1 MADSSEELIA
11 KAVSFLSS
19 ATGRSTQEKEQFLL
33 EKGLT
38 QEQIQEAYRRMDDS
52 KGRPGSQGMPP
63 GPQPPIGPT
72 GPTGPTA
79 PAAPVRPTPPTPPRP
94 VTPVTPS
101 YPSTSPGYQAP
112 PYPGSYQAS
121 PYAPPPP
128 PMPPM
133 MYPGYPLPLEPPS
146 TGGPW
151 WAWLLG
157 GLGAGLVGTY
167 LANPFRLRPEDGLDP
182 RELFTDAEKPKQESQ
197 GDIAK
202 QSDTGGEPDTKASYE
217 ELLSLLRQQS
227 EEAKAN
233 VSMCAK
239 TLQQTQ
245 EQHQKMFAEMQKALQ
260 NTQQK
265 SSKPQTMELS
275 ASTIQALAT
284 MIQNAWSGGE
294 PENGN
299 APSLPSVTSGP
310 ALAKGSPSG
319 ATPSPA
325 PLPSAAVEGSAASAQ
340 SLRESFDATNAS
352 LQRVVTE
359 SNTKQE
365 ATKSLNTVAMILS
378 NFLKDPSSDRNRKV
392 NTSGSRF
399 SEIFRNNSAAG
410 ELLKLAGFQYQHPN
424 FVFNETGQINA
435 EGAQRT
441 LDLVQEAQRN
451 IDQTWS
457 TRGDRPA
464 AAPAAP
470 AAAPAAAPVAPAPA
484 PAAAPTPSA
493 SSSAEAARPWAP
505 RQPPPGA
512 PQAWVNMTR
521 DINEDPQPPVQAQ
534 AQPAQAGPTPAH
546 PAETLPPA
554 IAHPAE
560 SEARPMAQA
569 AAQPATQP
577 ATQPPQQPSHV
588 APSQPQH
595 HLPIA
600 HPAEAA
606 PVGEVPSAPPE
617 VEEVEESQPQSG
629 G

>member
-1 MADSSEELIA
+1 MSTCIA
-11 KAVSFLSS
+11 V
-19 ATGRSTQEKEQFLL
+19 
-33 EKGLT
+33 
-38 QEQIQEAYRRMDDS
+38 
-52 KGRPGSQGMPP
+52 
-63 GPQPPIGPT
+63 
-72 GPTGPTA
+72 
-79 PAAPVRPTPPTPPRP
+79 
-94 VTPVTPS
+94 
-101 YPSTSPGYQAP
+101 
-112 PYPGSYQAS
+112 
-121 PYAPPPP
+121 
-128 PMPPM
+128 
-133 MYPGYPLPLEPPS
+133 
-146 TGGPW
+146 
-151 WAWLLG
+151 
-157 GLGAGLVGTY
+157 
-167 LANPFRLRPEDGLDP
+167 
-182 RELFTDAEKPKQESQ
+182 
-197 GDIAK
+197 
-202 QSDTGGEPDTKASYE
+202 
-217 ELLSLLRQQS
+217 ELLQICPFVQYALPFCTAAQHILCD
-227 EEAKAN
+227 N
-233 VSMCAK
+233 
-239 TLQQTQ
+239 LQ
-245 EQHQKMFAEMQKALQ
+245 
-260 NTQQK
+260 
-265 SSKPQTMELS
+265 
-275 ASTIQALAT
+275 
-284 MIQNAWSGGE
+284 
-294 PENGN
+294 
-299 APSLPSVTSGP
+299 
-310 ALAKGSPSG
+310 
-319 ATPSPA
+319 
-325 PLPSAAVEGSAASAQ
+325 GSAASAQ

-457 TRGDRPA
+457 TRGDRPAAAPA

-606 PVGEVPSAPPE
+606 PVSTSKLNWLGDLGVYSCNWCYFTWCNKHLLDGEYPINIPSF
-617 VEEVEESQPQSG
+617 QPQGTHFLRICFAVSLIHPNVR
-629 G
+629 